1 MANLT
6 ITLTDTQEKALKYVA
21 FDPEDFV
28 QNFANVRAKH
38 AIKEI
43 LDKLYEHCNANGI
56 PIATGE
62 DAQVTQAFTLKL
74 VETGKEREDNYTP
87 PPAP

>member
-6 ITLTDTQEKALKYVA
+6 ITLTDTQEKALQYIA

-28 QNFANVRAKH
+28 QNFANVRAQH
-38 AIKEI
+38 AKKEI

-56 PIATGE
+56 TIATGE
-62 DAQVTQAFTLKL
+62 DAQVTQAFTLKV

-87 PPAP
+87 PSVS

>member
-6 ITLTDTQEKALKYVA
+6 ITLNDTQEKALKYVA
-21 FDPEDFV
+21 FDPEDFI

-43 LDKLYEHCNANGI
+43 LDKLYEHCNANSI
-56 PIATGE
+56 TIATGE
-62 DAQVTQAFTLKL
+62 DAQVSQAFTLKI
-74 VETGKEREDNYTP
+74 VETGAEREANYNP